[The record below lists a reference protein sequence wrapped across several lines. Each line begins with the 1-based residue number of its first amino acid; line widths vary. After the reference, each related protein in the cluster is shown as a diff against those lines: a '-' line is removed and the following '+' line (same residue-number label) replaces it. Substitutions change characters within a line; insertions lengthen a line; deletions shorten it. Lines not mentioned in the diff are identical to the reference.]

1 MRCVKIKKNS
11 PLHISKDKCSVV
23 LFVRIISEERRT
35 EHSCIFVFSTS
46 RNRRVVA
53 ISAGDIF
60 SSSLSPL
67 PFLCLYSHDVRRLS
81 CVENNRDKNSSDL
94 FRESANERKTEE
106 RIAKR
111 RGVKNEEEREKE
123 REIFCCRR
131 ID

>member
-1 MRCVKIKKNS
+1 M
-11 PLHISKDKCSVV
+11 
-23 LFVRIISEERRT
+23 
-35 EHSCIFVFSTS
+35 
-46 RNRRVVA
+46 A
-53 ISAGDIF
+53 ISVGDIF
-60 SSSLSPL
+60 SSSLSPS

-123 REIFCCRR
+123 RKRYFAVEES
-131 ID
+131 IDPLVRVQSFFMQSREFFM